1 MKLDPMIGYGV
12 KFFLLG
18 TIFKWD
24 ILRSYNKFG
33 IKPMIKL
40 VGFNL
45 IALLI
50 TIAGKSQDTFPKAK
64 ISNGVIHASLYL
76 PDAQQGYY
84 RGARFDWAG
93 VISAL
98 EYQGHSYFG
107 QWFEKYS
114 PILHDAIM
122 GPVDAFYPI
131 GYDEAK
137 TGDHF
142 LKIGIGTLIRPEE
155 PKYFFA
161 TPYQI
166 ANPGKWKVKKKSD
179 RVIFIHKLEENGY
192 AYTYTKTVQLVK
204 GKPEL
209 VLSYTLKNKGKKKIE
224 TNVYNHNFFVMDLIQ
239 TGPDYIVKFPFPLSG
254 ELNPGADLG
263 RLVGNDLV
271 IDKAF
276 SKGDHIFSPGLQGF
290 SASPKD
296 HDIRIENHKT
306 GAAVRITCDQPIM
319 KMVFWSA
326 IKTICPEPY
335 IAINV
340 KPGESFKWN
349 INYQFYIC
357 DVKK

>member
-1 MKLDPMIGYGV
+1 
-12 KFFLLG
+12 
-18 TIFKWD
+18 
-24 ILRSYNKFG
+24 
-33 IKPMIKL
+33 MIKL
-40 VGFNL
+40 VGLNW

-50 TIAGKSQDTFPKAK
+50 TMTGKSQDTFPQAK
-64 ISNGVIHASLYL
+64 ISNGEIHASLYL

-84 RGARFDWAG
+84 RGTRFDWAG
-93 VISAL
+93 VISVL
-98 EYQGHSYFG
+98 DYQGHSYFG
-107 QWFEKYS
+107 QWFERYS
-114 PILHDAIM
+114 PTLHDAIM

-137 TGDHF
+137 TGEHF
-142 LKIGIGTLIRPEE
+142 LKIGVGTLIKPEE

-166 ANPGKWKVKKKSD
+166 ANSGKWKVKKKSD
-179 RVIFIHKLEENGY
+179 RIIFIHKLQENGY
-192 AYTYTKTVQLVK
+192 AYEYIKTVQLVK

-209 VLSYTLKNKGKKKIE
+209 VLSHTLKNKGKKNIE
-224 TNVYNHNFFVMDLIQ
+224 TNVYNHNFFVMDGTL
-239 TGPDYIVKFPFPLSG
+239 TGPDYSVIFPFTLSG
-254 ELNPGADLG
+254 ELTAGADFG
-263 RLVGNDLV
+263 RLEGNEL
-271 IDKAF
+271 KF
-276 SKGDHIFSPGLQGF
+276 EKLFTKGDHVFSPGLQGF
-290 SASPKD
+290 GNTAKD

-326 IKTICPEPY
+326 VKTICPEPY